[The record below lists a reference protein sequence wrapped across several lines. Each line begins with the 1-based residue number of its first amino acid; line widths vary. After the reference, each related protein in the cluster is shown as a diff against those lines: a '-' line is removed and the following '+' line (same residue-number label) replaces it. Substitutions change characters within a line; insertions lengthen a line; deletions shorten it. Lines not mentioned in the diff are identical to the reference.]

1 MHLLL
6 ALVAL
11 LQSAPVY
18 AAPDLVSVRDC
29 GAVGDGKADDTQAF
43 LDAVAQ
49 GQASGRHVYVPR
61 GSYRVSKTITLENIG
76 LCGPE
81 VGAWPADID
90 SLPSILPTQTEEP
103 VFHLLAGGS
112 LRGIDITCSPDDPAG
127 KGQLAVL
134 ISGIG
139 CTISNCRIRY
149 PWDAILTDGKTNVG
163 RLNIENVFIVAPRNV
178 GVRVTG
184 TWDVP
189 RLSNIE
195 VWNAGP
201 VPRGLEKGVGFL
213 LGKNDLIRL
222 TDCFVFAMQTGF
234 LLEEKIE
241 GCEIE
246 GGTWG
251 VMTGC
256 ATDYCS
262 RGIVVRGGNTVSIS
276 GGTFWEHHE
285 SLLVEGEGARVRL
298 TGAELKSNGA
308 PAAVVRGGDHT
319 VVTGCS
325 ILRPMAEFDAP
336 AVLFEGGR
344 LLLSDN
350 VIDSQSTAIRIG
362 DGAGSGIIR
371 GNLIDAH
378 GHTAVEGGKEGVVV
392 ESNVNG

>member
-1 MHLLL
+1 MPMIAL
-6 ALVAL
+6 ACAVAH
-11 LQSAPVY
+11 SVCAS
-18 AAPDLVSVRDC
+18 PDLVSVRDH
-29 GAVGDGKADDTQAF
+29 GAVGDGQADDTQAF
-43 LDAVAQ
+43 LDAVAE

-61 GSYRVSKTITLENIG
+61 GHYLVSRTITLDNVG

-81 VGAWPADID
+81 VGAWPADCD
-90 SLPSILPTQTEEP
+90 ALPSILYAHNDAP
-103 VFHLLAGGS
+103 VFSLGAGAS
-112 LRGIDITCSPDDPAG
+112 LRGLDVTRVGSHDEPNGPV
-127 KGQLAVL
+127 VL

-139 CTISNCRIRY
+139 CYVSNCRIRY
-149 PWDAILTDGKTNVG
+149 PWDAILTDGKSNVG
-163 RLNIENVFIVAPRNV
+163 RLNIENVFIVSPRNV

-201 VPRGLEKGVGFL
+201 VPRGLEQGVGFL

-251 VMTGC
+251 AMTNC

-262 RGIVVRGGNTVSIS
+262 RGIVVRGAHTVSVS
-276 GGTFWEHHE
+276 GGTLWEHHE
-285 SLLVEGEGARVRL
+285 SLLVEGEGGRVRV

-308 PAAVVRGGDHT
+308 PAVVVRGGDHT

-325 ILRPMAEFDAP
+325 ILRPMEAYDAP

-350 VIDSQSTAIRIG
+350 VIDGFGVGVRLG
-362 DGAGSGIIR
+362 EGARSGVIR
-371 GNLIDAH
+371 GNLIDSH
-378 GHTAVEGGKEGVVV
+378 GKPAIEGERDGVSVEG
-392 ESNVNG
+392 NVTD